1 MDYLPYRN
9 PNAGRGGAE
18 EYGFAL
24 TTRLFPLYTAWLVG
38 GTILIIMLTVTI
50 VSYLPSRKI
59 SRLKPTDAL
68 KGKMT

>member
-1 MDYLPYRN
+1 
-9 PNAGRGGAE
+9 
-18 EYGFAL
+18 
-24 TTRLFPLYTAWLVG
+24 VG